1 MKTKKILFVC
11 KYNRFRS
18 RTAEA
23 YFNKINKNKNY
34 RAESAGVIKG
44 FLPLDKTQVRVGKEY
59 GFSILGKPRTM
70 DMEMLR
76 KFNKII
82 IVANDVPKEIF
93 SYWWYK
99 DKVIKWE
106 IPDGV
111 TGKSVEQNKKSIK
124 MIMKKVDALVKDLE
138 NRK

>member
-106 IPDGV
+106 IPDVV

-138 NRK
+138 KEK

>member
-1 MKTKKILFVC
+1 MKKILFVC

-23 YFNKINKNKNY
+23 YFNKINENKNY
-34 RAESAGVIKG
+34 KAESAGVIKG

-59 GFSILGKPRTM
+59 GFSIIGKPRTM

-76 KFNKII
+76 SFNKIV
-82 IVANDVPKEIF
+82 IVANDVPKKIF

-99 DKVIKWE
+99 NKVIKWE
-106 IPDGV
+106 IPDV
-111 TGKSVEQNKKSIK
+111 IEGKSVEQNRKTIK
-124 MIMKKVDALVKDLE
+124 MIMKKIDSLVKNLE
-138 NRK
+138 KKK